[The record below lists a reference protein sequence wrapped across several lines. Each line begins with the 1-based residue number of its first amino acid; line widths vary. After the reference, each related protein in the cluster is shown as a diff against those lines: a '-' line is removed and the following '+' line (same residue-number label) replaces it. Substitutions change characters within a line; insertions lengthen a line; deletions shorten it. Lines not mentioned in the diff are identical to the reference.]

1 MNVINA
7 NEITIKENYER
18 ALKELAQYDKK
29 VSEKEWIKIAKE
41 KNLLSAVSMK
51 GYSKKTWGEIFR
63 DAKRKYINN
72 K

>member
-18 ALKELAQYDKK
+18 SLKELAQYDRKIT
-29 VSEKEWIKIAKE
+29 EKEWLKIAKE

-51 GYSKKTWGEIFR
+51 GYSKSSWGEIFR
-63 DAKRKYINN
+63 DAKRKYINI